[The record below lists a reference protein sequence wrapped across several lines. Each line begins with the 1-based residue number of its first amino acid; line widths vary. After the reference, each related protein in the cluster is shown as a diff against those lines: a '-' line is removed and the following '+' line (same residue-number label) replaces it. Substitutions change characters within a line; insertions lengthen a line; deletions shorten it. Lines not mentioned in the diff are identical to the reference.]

1 MQSGET
7 PLHVA
12 ARNCHY
18 AVARSLLDHWR
29 RIHPEDTGATLVNAQ
44 NEVSI
49 TNNTLYS
56 RGFENQPTQGKEF

>member
-1 MQSGET
+1 MCPSLSWQSGET

-29 RIHPEDTGATLVNAQ
+29 KLHPDDSGAALVNAQ
-44 NEVSI
+44 NEVSK
-49 TNNTLYS
+49 
-56 RGFENQPTQGKEF
+56 RWDFADK